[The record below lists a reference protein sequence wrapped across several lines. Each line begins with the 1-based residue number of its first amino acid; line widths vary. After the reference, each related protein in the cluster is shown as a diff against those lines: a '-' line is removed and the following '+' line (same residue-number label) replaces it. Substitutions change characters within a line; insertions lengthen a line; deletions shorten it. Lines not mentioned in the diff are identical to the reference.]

1 MMIIKQTKYRKNL
14 KVLYT
19 FMRHGIKNMSVEPNE
34 SFAEKVG
41 KIARLYIDFKQNND
55 ETDNSL
61 SDILTYSKYDR
72 EKLRFVVKR
81 VGLGIQLS
89 KINDAK
95 KDLVT
100 QQISKLQP
108 KEEIEDVVAS
118 RDYSYFFFK
127 GYYSNKEI
135 EA

>member
-1 MMIIKQTKYRKNL
+1 
-14 KVLYT
+14 
-19 FMRHGIKNMSVEPNE
+19 MRHGIKNMSVEPNE

-41 KIARLYIDFKQNND
+41 KIARLYIDFKQSNN

-108 KEEIEDVVAS
+108 QEEIQDVVAS

-135 EA
+135 KA